1 MREIKQVKTNY
12 NSLVKKLDAMAE
24 LIALYHDQPLNVQR
38 ASEYLGLAKATLYQ
52 MVHKNTIPHY
62 KPTSKMLFFSR
73 LELNKWVFINKIPT
87 QEEIESKANK
97 YVLWGEKDW
106 EWRDYKLIY
115 KK

>member
-1 MREIKQVKTNY
+1 
-12 NSLVKKLDAMAE
+12 
-24 LIALYHDQPLNVQR
+24 
-38 ASEYLGLAKATLYQ
+38 
-52 MVHKNTIPHY
+52 
-62 KPTSKMLFFSR
+62 
-73 LELNKWVFINKIPT
+73 LNKWVFINKIPT